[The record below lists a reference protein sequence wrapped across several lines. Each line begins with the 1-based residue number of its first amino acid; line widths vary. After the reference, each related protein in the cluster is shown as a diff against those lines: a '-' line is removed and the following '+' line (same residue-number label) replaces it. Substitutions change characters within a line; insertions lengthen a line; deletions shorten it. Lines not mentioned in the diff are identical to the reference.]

1 MLLRD
6 KLTRLYNRKGFVR
19 AGEHLFAKLDGRM
32 PSAMMLSIELAHL
45 KFVEHA
51 LGPGAVDGLL
61 TRTAEILRDVFQ
73 ENAVIGRWNADQFVV
88 LSVAAPGRRNSLMRS
103 LNERIDAANS
113 SESAISLSLSG
124 HFRIFDLPARELR
137 FNRMETV
144 ARHA

>member
-32 PSAMMLSIELAHL
+32 PSAMWLSIELGHL

-51 LGPGAVDGLL
+51 LGPSAVDELL
-61 TRTAEILRDVFQ
+61 TRTANVLRDVFQ

-88 LSVAAPGRRNSLMRS
+88 LNVAAPGRCNSLMRS
-103 LNERIDAANS
+103 LNDRIDAANC

-124 HFRIFDLPARELR
+124 HFRIFDLPARELH